1 MPGRRGSPA
10 LHALPTNVRPGRLP
24 ELREGCRAW
33 RRHSSKPN
41 NRTPLPMT
49 MRSTIIGA
57 WRKVDLVNKPN
68 DTRSF
73 YFIL

>member
-1 MPGRRGSPA
+1 MPERRGSPA
-10 LHALPTNVRPGRLP
+10 LHALPTNVLPGL
-24 ELREGCRAW
+24 LRELLQRYRAW
-33 RRHSSKPN
+33 RRPSSKPN
-41 NRTPLPMT
+41 NRTTLPMT

-57 WRKVDLVNKPN
+57 WREVDLVNQPN